1 MTIREALTKGMIILK
16 NNNVE
21 TPKLKARLL
30 LQYILKKPRQYLIV
44 YDNKEIDKKEQWE
57 YFVNIE
63 KLTNGVPLQHIT
75 HRQEF
80 MKMDF
85 FVDENVLIPRP
96 DTEILVEEVIKIAQ
110 KYNSPRILDLCTGS
124 GAIAISL
131 KKFVPSADITAV
143 DISEKALE
151 IAQKNA
157 EKLEAKINFVKSNLF
172 DKLDNKKFDI
182 IVSNPPYIRKD
193 EIIKEGSKVFGE
205 FKDFIA
211 RGNVIDLAVGVVIGS
226 AFGKIVTS
234 IVNDILMPIIGII
247 IGGIDFSG
255 LSLKIGSATVNYGM
269 FIQNVIDFLI
279 VAICIFFFIKV
290 IEKVTKKKEENEEK
304 VEEAKKDEQIIL
316 LEEIRDL
323 LKESK
328 DK

>member
-1 MTIREALTKGMIILK
+1 MTIKQAITKGMIMLK
-16 NNNVE
+16 SNNVE
-21 TPKLKARLL
+21 SPKLKARLL
-30 LQYILKKPRQYLIV
+30 LQYVLDKPRQYIIV
-44 YDNKEIDKKEQWE
+44 YDNKEIDKQQQWQ

-63 KLTNGVPLQHIT
+63 KLTKGIPLQHIT

-85 FVDENVLIPRP
+85 FVDENVLIPRS

-131 KKFVPSADITAV
+131 KKFVPNADITAV

-157 EKLEAKINFVKSNLF
+157 EKLEAKINFVKSDLF

-193 EIIKEGSKVFGE
+193 EIKKLSEEVQKEPKIALDGGEDGLDFYRIIAEQAINYLKTGSFLCFEIGYNQKNDVIKIIEDEQNYKNKYCK
-205 FKDFIA
+205 KDLY
-211 RGNVIDLAVGVVIGS
+211 GNDR
-226 AFGKIVTS
+226 
-234 IVNDILMPIIGII
+234 II
-247 IGGIDFSG
+247 ITQV
-255 LSLKIGSATVNYGM
+255 L
-269 FIQNVIDFLI
+269 
-279 VAICIFFFIKV
+279 
-290 IEKVTKKKEENEEK
+290 
-304 VEEAKKDEQIIL
+304 
-316 LEEIRDL
+316 
-323 LKESK
+323 
-328 DK
+328 

>member
-1 MTIREALTKGMIILK
+1 MTIKQAITKGMIMLK
-16 NNNVE
+16 SNNVE
-21 TPKLKARLL
+21 SPKLKARLL
-30 LQYILKKPRQYLIV
+30 LQYVLDKPRQYIIV
-44 YDNKEIDKKEQWE
+44 YDNKEIDKQQQWQ

-63 KLTNGVPLQHIT
+63 KLTKGIPLQHIT

-131 KKFVPSADITAV
+131 KKFVPNADITAV

-157 EKLEAKINFVKSNLF
+157 KKLETKINFLKSDLF

-193 EIIKEGSKVFGE
+193 EIKKLSEEVQKEPKIALDGGEDGLDFYRIITEQAINYLKTGSLLCFEIGYNQKNDVIKIIEDDQNYKNTYCK
-205 FKDFIA
+205 KDLY
-211 RGNVIDLAVGVVIGS
+211 GNDR
-226 AFGKIVTS
+226 
-234 IVNDILMPIIGII
+234 II
-247 IGGIDFSG
+247 ITQV
-255 LSLKIGSATVNYGM
+255 L
-269 FIQNVIDFLI
+269 
-279 VAICIFFFIKV
+279 
-290 IEKVTKKKEENEEK
+290 
-304 VEEAKKDEQIIL
+304 
-316 LEEIRDL
+316 
-323 LKESK
+323 
-328 DK
+328 

>member
-1 MTIREALTKGMIILK
+1 MTIKQAITKGMIMLK
-16 NNNVE
+16 SNNVE
-21 TPKLKARLL
+21 SPKLKARLL
-30 LQYILKKPRQYLIV
+30 LQYVLDKPRQYIIV
-44 YDNKEIDKKEQWE
+44 YDNKEIDKQQQWQ

-63 KLTNGVPLQHIT
+63 KLTKGVPLQHIT

-131 KKFVPSADITAV
+131 KKFVPNANITAV

-157 EKLEAKINFVKSNLF
+157 KKLETKINFLKSDLF

-182 IVSNPPYIRKD
+182 IVSNPPYIMKD
-193 EIIKEGSKVFGE
+193 EIKKLSEEVQKEPKIALDGGEDGLDFYRIITEQAINYLKTGSFLCFEIGYNQKSDVIKIIEDEQNYKNIYCK
-205 FKDFIA
+205 KDLY
-211 RGNVIDLAVGVVIGS
+211 GNDR
-226 AFGKIVTS
+226 
-234 IVNDILMPIIGII
+234 II
-247 IGGIDFSG
+247 ITQV
-255 LSLKIGSATVNYGM
+255 L
-269 FIQNVIDFLI
+269 
-279 VAICIFFFIKV
+279 
-290 IEKVTKKKEENEEK
+290 
-304 VEEAKKDEQIIL
+304 
-316 LEEIRDL
+316 
-323 LKESK
+323 
-328 DK
+328 

>member
-1 MTIREALTKGMIILK
+1 MTIKQAITKGMIMLK
-16 NNNVE
+16 SNNVE
-21 TPKLKARLL
+21 SPKLKARLL
-30 LQYILKKPRQYLIV
+30 LQYVLDKPRQYIIV
-44 YDNKEIDKKEQWE
+44 YDNKEIDKQQQWQ

-63 KLTNGVPLQHIT
+63 KLTKGIPLQHIT

-131 KKFVPSADITAV
+131 KKFVPNSDITAV

-157 EKLEAKINFVKSNLF
+157 KKLETKINFLKSDLF

-193 EIIKEGSKVFGE
+193 EIKKLSEEVQKEPKIALDGGEDGLDFYRIIAEQAINYLKTGSFLCFEIGYNQKNDVIKIIEDEQNYKNTYCK
-205 FKDFIA
+205 KDLY
-211 RGNVIDLAVGVVIGS
+211 GNDR
-226 AFGKIVTS
+226 
-234 IVNDILMPIIGII
+234 II
-247 IGGIDFSG
+247 ITQV
-255 LSLKIGSATVNYGM
+255 L
-269 FIQNVIDFLI
+269 
-279 VAICIFFFIKV
+279 
-290 IEKVTKKKEENEEK
+290 
-304 VEEAKKDEQIIL
+304 
-316 LEEIRDL
+316 
-323 LKESK
+323 
-328 DK
+328 

>member
-1 MTIREALTKGMIILK
+1 MTIKQAITKGMIMLK
-16 NNNVE
+16 SNNVE
-21 TPKLKARLL
+21 SPKLKARLL
-30 LQYILKKPRQYLIV
+30 LQYVLDKPRQYIIV
-44 YDNKEIDKKEQWE
+44 YDNKEIDKQQQWQ

-63 KLTNGVPLQHIT
+63 KLTKGIPLQHIT

-131 KKFVPSADITAV
+131 KKFVPNVDITAV

-157 EKLEAKINFVKSNLF
+157 KKLETKINFLKSDLF

-193 EIIKEGSKVFGE
+193 EIKKLSEEVQKEPKIALDGGEDGLDFYRIITEQAINYLKTGSFLCFEIGYNQKNDVIKIIEDEQNYKNTYCK
-205 FKDFIA
+205 KDLY
-211 RGNVIDLAVGVVIGS
+211 GNDR
-226 AFGKIVTS
+226 
-234 IVNDILMPIIGII
+234 II
-247 IGGIDFSG
+247 ITQV
-255 LSLKIGSATVNYGM
+255 L
-269 FIQNVIDFLI
+269 
-279 VAICIFFFIKV
+279 
-290 IEKVTKKKEENEEK
+290 
-304 VEEAKKDEQIIL
+304 
-316 LEEIRDL
+316 
-323 LKESK
+323 
-328 DK
+328 

>member
-1 MTIREALTKGMIILK
+1 MTIKQAITKGMIMLK
-16 NNNVE
+16 SNNVE
-21 TPKLKARLL
+21 SPKLKARLL
-30 LQYILKKPRQYLIV
+30 LQYVLDRPRQYIIV
-44 YDNKEIDKKEQWE
+44 YDNKEIDKQQQWQ

-63 KLTNGVPLQHIT
+63 KLTKGIPLQHIT

-131 KKFVPSADITAV
+131 KKFVPNADITAV

-157 EKLEAKINFVKSNLF
+157 KKLETKINFLKSDLF

-182 IVSNPPYIRKD
+182 IVSNPPYIMKD
-193 EIIKEGSKVFGE
+193 EIKKLSEEVQKEPKIALDGGEDGLDFYRIITEQAINYLKTGSFLCFEIGYNQKNDVIKIIEDEQNYKNTYCK
-205 FKDFIA
+205 KDLY
-211 RGNVIDLAVGVVIGS
+211 GNDR
-226 AFGKIVTS
+226 
-234 IVNDILMPIIGII
+234 II
-247 IGGIDFSG
+247 ITQV
-255 LSLKIGSATVNYGM
+255 L
-269 FIQNVIDFLI
+269 
-279 VAICIFFFIKV
+279 
-290 IEKVTKKKEENEEK
+290 
-304 VEEAKKDEQIIL
+304 
-316 LEEIRDL
+316 
-323 LKESK
+323 
-328 DK
+328 

>member
-1 MTIREALTKGMIILK
+1 MTIKQAITKGMIMLK
-16 NNNVE
+16 SNNVE
-21 TPKLKARLL
+21 SPKLKARLL
-30 LQYILKKPRQYLIV
+30 LQYVLDKPRQYIIV
-44 YDNKEIDKKEQWE
+44 YDNKEIDKQQQWQ

-63 KLTNGVPLQHIT
+63 KLTKGIPLQHIT

-131 KKFVPSADITAV
+131 KKFVPNADITAV

-157 EKLEAKINFVKSNLF
+157 KKLETKINFLKSDLF

-193 EIIKEGSKVFGE
+193 EIKKLSEEVQKEPKIALDGGEDGLDFYRIITEQAINYLKTGSFLCFEIGYNQKNDVIKIIEDKQNYKNTYCK
-205 FKDFIA
+205 KDLY
-211 RGNVIDLAVGVVIGS
+211 GNDR
-226 AFGKIVTS
+226 
-234 IVNDILMPIIGII
+234 II
-247 IGGIDFSG
+247 ITQV
-255 LSLKIGSATVNYGM
+255 L
-269 FIQNVIDFLI
+269 
-279 VAICIFFFIKV
+279 
-290 IEKVTKKKEENEEK
+290 
-304 VEEAKKDEQIIL
+304 
-316 LEEIRDL
+316 
-323 LKESK
+323 
-328 DK
+328 

>member
-1 MTIREALTKGMIILK
+1 MTIKQAITKGMIMLK
-16 NNNVE
+16 SNNVE
-21 TPKLKARLL
+21 SPKLKARLL
-30 LQYILKKPRQYLIV
+30 LQYVLDKPRQYIIV
-44 YDNKEIDKKEQWE
+44 YDNKEIDKQQQWQ

-63 KLTNGVPLQHIT
+63 KLTKGIPLQHIT

-193 EIIKEGSKVFGE
+193 EIKKLSEEVQKEPKIALDGGEDGLDFYRIIAEQAINYLKTGSFLCFEIGYNQKNDVIKIIEDEQNYKNTYCKKDLYGNDRIIISKV
-205 FKDFIA
+205 
-211 RGNVIDLAVGVVIGS
+211 N
-226 AFGKIVTS
+226 
-234 IVNDILMPIIGII
+234 
-247 IGGIDFSG
+247 
-255 LSLKIGSATVNYGM
+255 
-269 FIQNVIDFLI
+269 
-279 VAICIFFFIKV
+279 
-290 IEKVTKKKEENEEK
+290 
-304 VEEAKKDEQIIL
+304 
-316 LEEIRDL
+316 
-323 LKESK
+323 
-328 DK
+328 

>member
-1 MTIREALTKGMIILK
+1 MTIKQAITKGMIMLK
-16 NNNVE
+16 SNNAE
-21 TPKLKARLL
+21 SPKLKARLL
-30 LQYILKKPRQYLIV
+30 LQYVLDKPRQYIIV
-44 YDNKEIDKKEQWE
+44 YDNKEIDKQQQWQ

-63 KLTNGVPLQHIT
+63 KLTKGIPLQHIT

-131 KKFVPSADITAV
+131 KKFVPNADITAV

-193 EIIKEGSKVFGE
+193 EIKKLSEEVQKEPKIALDGGEDGLDFYRIIAEQAINYLKTGSFLCFEIGYNQKNDVIKIIEDEQNYKNTYCK
-205 FKDFIA
+205 KDLY
-211 RGNVIDLAVGVVIGS
+211 GNDR
-226 AFGKIVTS
+226 
-234 IVNDILMPIIGII
+234 II
-247 IGGIDFSG
+247 ITQV
-255 LSLKIGSATVNYGM
+255 L
-269 FIQNVIDFLI
+269 
-279 VAICIFFFIKV
+279 
-290 IEKVTKKKEENEEK
+290 
-304 VEEAKKDEQIIL
+304 
-316 LEEIRDL
+316 
-323 LKESK
+323 
-328 DK
+328 

>member
-1 MTIREALTKGMIILK
+1 MTIKQAITKGMIMLK
-16 NNNVE
+16 SNNVE
-21 TPKLKARLL
+21 SPKLKARLL
-30 LQYILKKPRQYLIV
+30 LQYVLDKPRQYIIV
-44 YDNKEIDKKEQWE
+44 YDNKEIDKQQQWQ

-63 KLTNGVPLQHIT
+63 KLTKGIPLQHIT

-85 FVDENVLIPRP
+85 FVDENVLIPRS

-131 KKFVPSADITAV
+131 KKFVPNADITAV

-157 EKLEAKINFVKSNLF
+157 EKLEAKINFVKSDLF

-193 EIIKEGSKVFGE
+193 EIKKMSEEVQKEPKIALDGGEDGLDFYRIIAEQAINYLKTGSFLCFEIGYNQKNDVIKIIEDEQNYKNTYCK
-205 FKDFIA
+205 KDLY
-211 RGNVIDLAVGVVIGS
+211 GNDR
-226 AFGKIVTS
+226 
-234 IVNDILMPIIGII
+234 II
-247 IGGIDFSG
+247 ITQV
-255 LSLKIGSATVNYGM
+255 L
-269 FIQNVIDFLI
+269 
-279 VAICIFFFIKV
+279 
-290 IEKVTKKKEENEEK
+290 
-304 VEEAKKDEQIIL
+304 
-316 LEEIRDL
+316 
-323 LKESK
+323 
-328 DK
+328 

>member
-1 MTIREALTKGMIILK
+1 MTIKQAITKGMIMLK
-16 NNNVE
+16 SNNVE
-21 TPKLKARLL
+21 SPKLKARLL
-30 LQYILKKPRQYLIV
+30 LQYILDKPRQYIIV
-44 YDNKEIDKKEQWE
+44 YDNKEIDKQQQWQ

-63 KLTNGVPLQHIT
+63 KLTKGVPLQHIT

-131 KKFVPSADITAV
+131 KKFVPNADITAV

-157 EKLEAKINFVKSNLF
+157 KKLETKINFLKSDLF

-193 EIIKEGSKVFGE
+193 EIKKLSEEVQKEPKIALDGGEDGLDFYRIITEQAINYLKTGSFLCFEIGYNQKNDVINIIE
-205 FKDFIA
+205 DDQNYKNTYCKKDLY
-211 RGNVIDLAVGVVIGS
+211 GNDR
-226 AFGKIVTS
+226 
-234 IVNDILMPIIGII
+234 II
-247 IGGIDFSG
+247 ITQV
-255 LSLKIGSATVNYGM
+255 L
-269 FIQNVIDFLI
+269 
-279 VAICIFFFIKV
+279 
-290 IEKVTKKKEENEEK
+290 
-304 VEEAKKDEQIIL
+304 
-316 LEEIRDL
+316 
-323 LKESK
+323 
-328 DK
+328 

>member
-1 MTIREALTKGMIILK
+1 MTIKQAITKGMIMLK
-16 NNNVE
+16 SNNVE
-21 TPKLKARLL
+21 SPKLKARLL
-30 LQYILKKPRQYLIV
+30 LQYVLDKPRQYIIV
-44 YDNKEIDKKEQWE
+44 YDNKEIDKQQQWQ

-63 KLTNGVPLQHIT
+63 KLTKGIPLQHIT

-131 KKFVPSADITAV
+131 KKFVPNADITAV

-157 EKLEAKINFVKSNLF
+157 EKLEAKINFVKSDLF

-182 IVSNPPYIRKD
+182 IVSNPLYIRKD
-193 EIIKEGSKVFGE
+193 EIKKLSEEVQKEPKIALDGGEDGLDFYRIIAEQAINYLKTGSFLCFEIGYNQKNDVIKIIEDEQTYKNTYCK
-205 FKDFIA
+205 KDLY
-211 RGNVIDLAVGVVIGS
+211 GNDR
-226 AFGKIVTS
+226 
-234 IVNDILMPIIGII
+234 II
-247 IGGIDFSG
+247 ITQV
-255 LSLKIGSATVNYGM
+255 L
-269 FIQNVIDFLI
+269 
-279 VAICIFFFIKV
+279 
-290 IEKVTKKKEENEEK
+290 
-304 VEEAKKDEQIIL
+304 
-316 LEEIRDL
+316 
-323 LKESK
+323 
-328 DK
+328 